1 MERDFID
8 PLVALAGG
16 PCRWPLPVRGFCWAR
31 LEMATAPTM
40 AALLNP
46 SVVPD
51 ANTKTLSRR
60 NLNAKPLHV
69 GDVRKD
75 NQYSELSDLINTV
88 IHAYDG
94 RGLPPGWRRVIV
106 EGSPT
111 KYAKII
117 PTTEII
123 NGVTRIKFIDGPHM
137 LSPPGSY
144 EIATMYS
151 TGMPGL
157 REEQLD
163 AMFRE
168 YTPELR
174 AERKELY
181 KAMRA
186 SLCTK
191 IQNALDHIAE
201 TVPKFASYSAALSCN
216 LERDIELLRT
226 IKHIVGNMDK
236 NAANLVGGYRK
247 SRGRSRSR
255 SRSRSQKRRQTKKVK
270 GGRRHPN
277 QRR

>member
-1 MERDFID
+1 
-8 PLVALAGG
+8 
-16 PCRWPLPVRGFCWAR
+16 
-31 LEMATAPTM
+31 MATAPTM

-88 IHAYDG
+88 IQAYDG
-94 RGLPPGWRRVIV
+94 RDLPPGWRSIIV
-106 EGSPT
+106 KDRPT
-111 KYAKII
+111 KYAKLI

-123 NGVTRIKFIDGPHM
+123 NGVTRIKFIEGPHM
-137 LSPPGSY
+137 ASPPGSY
-144 EIATMYS
+144 EIATMYA

-157 REEQLD
+157 SEEQLD
-163 AMFRE
+163 AMFSE
-168 YTPELR
+168 YTPEVR

-181 KAMRA
+181 KAMGA

-191 IQNALDHIAE
+191 IKNALDHIAE
-201 TVPKFASYSAALSCN
+201 TVPKFAAYSAALSCN

-247 SRGRSRSR
+247 SRSR